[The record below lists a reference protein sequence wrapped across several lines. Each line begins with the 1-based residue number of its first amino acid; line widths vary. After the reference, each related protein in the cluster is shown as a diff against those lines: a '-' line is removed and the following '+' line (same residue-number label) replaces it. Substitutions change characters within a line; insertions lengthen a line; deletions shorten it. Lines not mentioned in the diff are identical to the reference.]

1 MFYLKEKGNK
11 IDHFDEKLIK
21 FILFND
27 LNIIEKEEEDK
38 IKVGDEIENSSKES
52 NENISEESKS
62 NRNKKQEVKN
72 INTKKKE
79 EKTNENGNKEKIINK
94 GKDNDIHK
102 EEVNGKKEDKINE
115 KRSQEKKI
123 DEQKNDDGNKNI
135 KVNLNEKYEGK
146 TSFNGS
152 ELIEM
157 LKNPFKFVQK
167 NIITKN
173 LFDSIYK
180 QIDNLMIESGY
191 KNKVKQMLELESE
204 CQKIN
209 SRIKK
214 LMENIEEYIKI
225 KYGLDI
231 IDIENNKEIN
241 NNENNDLDLNEK
253 NNMYLELIK
262 INKKMNEKMNYLRND
277 NKKFKE
283 LNDSIANNEAIIN
296 ELINKL
302 KRQIQKSAEL
312 IKLSDLF
319 EDYKSELKNN
329 VLKQAEYQAHLD
341 IFEEKKIDNFELNNL
356 YKFLGTHLKN
366 YYFFLT
372 KRDITNYNLR
382 K

>member
-102 EEVNGKKEDKINE
+102 EEVNGKKENKINE

-329 VLKQAEYQAHLD
+329 VLKQAEYQANLD
-341 IFEEKKIDNFELNNL
+341 IFEENKIDNFELNNL

>member
-204 CQKIN
+204 CEKIN

-253 NNMYLELIK
+253 NNMYLEFIK

-283 LNDSIANNEAIIN
+283 LNDSIENNEVIIN

-319 EDYKSELKNN
+319 EGYKYELKNN
-329 VLKQAEYQAHLD
+329 VVKQAKYQAHLD

-356 YKFLGTHLKN
+356 YIFLGTLLKN
-366 YYFFLT
+366 YYFSLT

>member
-52 NENISEESKS
+52 NENISEEIKS

-204 CQKIN
+204 CEKIN

-225 KYGLDI
+225 KYRLDI
-231 IDIENNKEIN
+231 IDIENIKEIN

-283 LNDSIANNEAIIN
+283 LNDSIANNEVIIN